1 MALEVGIVGLPNI
14 GKSTLFSSL
23 TKVKAVAAN
32 YPFCTIDPNI
42 GIVQLR
48 DPRMKRLIELVT
60 PDRIVPATLQVV
72 DIAGLVKGASQGEG
86 LGNKFL
92 SHIRQ
97 VHAVAHV
104 VRCFEDQNVVHVE
117 GLIDPIRDVEVIQTE
132 LILSDL
138 EQTERKIE
146 RLSRQLK
153 SDSSLA
159 PQITIFERLRDFLGE
174 GKFARRMEF
183 SEEERTLIAELNLL
197 TMKPYL
203 YIANISEDGLKNQE
217 DHLERLN
224 ELALAEGVEVIP
236 ICAQVESELAE
247 MEDEE
252 SELFMEELGINS
264 SGLDQLTNSGYR
276 MLDQITYFTAGKQ
289 EVRAWEIRKGTTAP
303 EAAGKIHTDFE
314 KGFIRAEVFHFDD
327 IDRLGSES
335 SIKEAGKWRLE
346 GREYV
351 VQDGD
356 IMHFRFNV

>member
-1 MALEVGIVGLPNI
+1 MALEVGIVGLPNT

-23 TKVKAVAAN
+23 TKVKAEAAN

-48 DPRMKRLIELVT
+48 DPRMNRLRELVT
-60 PDRIVPATLQVV
+60 PDRIVPATLHVV

-92 SHIRQ
+92 GHIRQ
-97 VHAVAHV
+97 VHAIAHV
-104 VRCFEDQNVVHVE
+104 VRCFEDPNVVHV
-117 GLIDPIRDVEVIQTE
+117 GGKIDPVRDVEVIQTE

-138 EQTERKIE
+138 EQIERKIE

-159 PQITIFERLRDFLGE
+159 PQMTIFECLRDYLGE
-174 GKFARRMEF
+174 GKFALRMEL
-183 SEEERTLIAELNLL
+183 SEEERASIAELNLL

-203 YIANISEDGLKNQE
+203 YIANISEDGLKNHE
-217 DHLERLN
+217 THLEQLN
-224 ELALAEGVEVIP
+224 ELAFGEGVEVIP

-252 SELFMEELGINS
+252 SNLFMEELGIKN
-264 SGLDQLTNSGYR
+264 SGLEQLTNSGYR

-289 EVRAWEIRKGTTAP
+289 EVRAWEIQKGTTAP

-327 IDRLGSES
+327 IDLLGSES

-346 GREYV
+346 GREYI